1 MEKPVRLDKFLA
13 DAGAGTRS
21 EVKKYIQK
29 GQVQVNGKSVKKPEL
44 KVTEEDQV
52 VMNGQEIHAAP
63 EYVYYLFNKPAG
75 CVSATEDFRDK
86 TVLDYIEEKDR
97 RKGLFPVGRLD
108 KDTEGFLLITDDGPL
123 AHELLS
129 PKKHVDK
136 TYYAKV
142 SGKVTEE
149 DVVKLAEGVDIG
161 EKDLTRPARLEIL
174 STWESGTESAEA
186 GNNWE
191 SEIRLTIHEGKFH
204 QVKRMMEALGK
215 KVTYLKRLSMGPLA
229 LPSDLPTGKYRPL
242 TEKELELVR
251 MCKEHNMGFIAMK
264 GLAGGLIHNSKA
276 AMAYMTQFDNVLP
289 IWGIQKISEL
299 EEWLSYMEHT
309 PSMDEEICA
318 YIEKEKLELTGDF
331 CRGCGYCMPC
341 PAGIE
346 INTCARMSLLLRR
359 SPSANQLTERGQAM
373 MKKIEGCLHCGACMK
388 KCPYGLNTPKLLEE
402 NYEDYKNVL
411 AGKTL
416 V

>member
-29 GQVQVNGKSVKKPEL
+29 GQVQVNGKPVKKPEL
-44 KVTEEDQV
+44 KITEEDQV

-63 EYVYYLFNKPAG
+63 EYVYYVFNKPAG
-75 CVSATEDFRDK
+75 CVSATEDSRDK
-86 TVLDYIEEKDR
+86 TVLDYIEKKDR

-142 SGKVTEE
+142 S
-149 DVVKLAEGVDIG
+149 AEGVDIG

-242 TEKELELVR
+242 TEKELELL
-251 MCKEHNMGFIAMK
+251 KSSG
-264 GLAGGLIHNSKA
+264 NS
-276 AMAYMTQFDNVLP
+276 
-289 IWGIQKISEL
+289 
-299 EEWLSYMEHT
+299 
-309 PSMDEEICA
+309 
-318 YIEKEKLELTGDF
+318 
-331 CRGCGYCMPC
+331 
-341 PAGIE
+341 
-346 INTCARMSLLLRR
+346 
-359 SPSANQLTERGQAM
+359 
-373 MKKIEGCLHCGACMK
+373 
-388 KCPYGLNTPKLLEE
+388 
-402 NYEDYKNVL
+402 
-411 AGKTL
+411 
-416 V
+416 